1 MKNDNL
7 KVIWILIF
15 LGQNLGG
22 LVLVMVMLQ
31 SFIQYLLYLV
41 EKVGNNLK
49 YAVLKGQ
56 SHEIKVRFFG
66 AQWIEKILL
75 IFPRKGFSSFY

>member
-1 MKNDNL
+1 M
-7 KVIWILIF
+7 
-15 LGQNLGG
+15 
-22 LVLVMVMLQ
+22 MVMLQ

-66 AQWIEKILL
+66 AQRIEKSTGQMKFRWETLTSKLVIKTL
-75 IFPRKGFSSFY
+75 I